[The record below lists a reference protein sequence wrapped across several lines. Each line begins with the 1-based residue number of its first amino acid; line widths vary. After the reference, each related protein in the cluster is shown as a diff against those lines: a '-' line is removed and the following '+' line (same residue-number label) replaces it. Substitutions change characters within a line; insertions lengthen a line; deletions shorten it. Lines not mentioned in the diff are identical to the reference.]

1 LGATATAR
9 IEPVERLQEP
19 DGSIWTVVGIGEQPM
34 DRLKGKVA
42 LISGGARGQG
52 AAETRLFV
60 NEGARVVV
68 GDVLDAEARKLAD
81 EVNRQAGARVSL
93 PIHLDVTR
101 AADWR
106 AAVEACE
113 REFGGLDILVNNAGI
128 LNTKG
133 VGDTSEE
140 EWDAVI
146 NVNQK
151 GVWLGI
157 KIAAPAMKRRGS
169 GSIINISSIYGLI
182 GSGGSAAYHA
192 SKGAVRLLTKTAA
205 VEYAPDNIRVN
216 SVHPGVIKTPMVDIF
231 ADEDLDAIAALA
243 PMKRAA
249 RPEEVGYVVLFL
261 ATDEASFVTG
271 AEYAVDGGYTAV

>member
-1 LGATATAR
+1 
-9 IEPVERLQEP
+9 
-19 DGSIWTVVGIGEQPM
+19 M

-42 LISGGARGQG
+42 LISGAARGQG

-60 NEGARVVV
+60 NEGARVVI
-68 GDVLDAEARKLAD
+68 GDVLDSEAGKLAS
-81 EVNRQAGARVSL
+81 EINQNAGARVTL
-93 PIHLDVTR
+93 PVHLDVTR
-101 AADWR
+101 AEDWR
-106 AAVEACE
+106 AAVETCE

-128 LNTKG
+128 LNIKG
-133 VGDTSEE
+133 VSDTNEE

-151 GVWLGI
+151 GVWLGT
-157 KIAAPAMKRRGS
+157 KIAVPATKKRGG

-192 SKGAVRLLTKTAA
+192 SKGAVRILTKTAA

-231 ADEDLDAIAALA
+231 DDKDLQAIAALA

-261 ATDEASFVTG
+261 ASDEASFVTG

>member
-1 LGATATAR
+1 
-9 IEPVERLQEP
+9 
-19 DGSIWTVVGIGEQPM
+19 M

-42 LISGGARGQG
+42 LISGAARGQG
-52 AAETRLFV
+52 AAEARLFV
-60 NEGARVVV
+60 NEGARVVIA
-68 GDVLDAEARKLAD
+68 DVLDTEADRLAG
-81 EVNRQAGARVSL
+81 EINQKAATRVSV

-101 AADWR
+101 AEDWR
-106 AAVEACE
+106 AAVAACE

-128 LNTKG
+128 LNVKG
-133 VGDTSEE
+133 VSDTDEE

-151 GVWLGI
+151 GVWLGT
-157 KIAAPAMKRRGS
+157 KIAVPAMKKRGS
-169 GSIINISSIYGLI
+169 GSIVNISSIYGLI

-192 SKGAVRLLTKTAA
+192 SKGAVRILTKTAA
-205 VEYAPDNIRVN
+205 VEYAPFNIRVN

-231 ADEDLDAIAALA
+231 ADKDLEAIAALA

-261 ATDEASFVTG
+261 ASDEASFVTG

>member
-1 LGATATAR
+1 
-9 IEPVERLQEP
+9 
-19 DGSIWTVVGIGEQPM
+19 M
-34 DRLKGKVA
+34 DRLKNKVA

-52 AAETRLFV
+52 AAEAQLFV
-60 NEGARVVV
+60 NEGAKVVI
-68 GDVLDAEARKLAD
+68 GDVLDGESKKLAD
-81 EVNRQAGARVSL
+81 EINKRTGSRVIA
-93 PIHLDVTR
+93 PAHLDVTR

-106 AAVEACE
+106 AAVEMCE

-133 VGDTSEE
+133 LSQTSEE
-140 EWDAVI
+140 EWDAII

-151 GVWLGI
+151 GVWLGM
-157 KIAAPAMKRRGS
+157 KAAHPAMKRRGG
-169 GSIINISSIYGLI
+169 GSIVNISSIYGLI
-182 GSGGSAAYHA
+182 GSGGSGAYHA

-205 VEYAPDNIRVN
+205 VEYATDNIRVN

-231 ADEDLDAIAALA
+231 ADEELDAIAKLA

-271 AEYAVDGGYTAV
+271 AEYVVDGGYTAV

>member
-1 LGATATAR
+1 
-9 IEPVERLQEP
+9 
-19 DGSIWTVVGIGEQPM
+19 M

-42 LISGGARGQG
+42 LISGAARGQG
-52 AAETRLFV
+52 AAEARLFV
-60 NEGARVVV
+60 NEGARVVIA
-68 GDVLDAEARKLAD
+68 DVLDAEAGRLAG
-81 EVNRQAGARVSL
+81 EINQQAKTRVAV

-101 AADWR
+101 AEDWR
-106 AAVEACE
+106 AAVAACE

-128 LNTKG
+128 LNIKG
-133 VGDTSEE
+133 VSDTDEE

-146 NVNQK
+146 NVNKK
-151 GVWLGI
+151 GVWLGT
-157 KIAAPAMKRRGS
+157 KIAVPAMKKRGG
-169 GSIINISSIYGLI
+169 GSIVNISSIYGLI

-192 SKGAVRLLTKTAA
+192 SKGAVRILTKTAA
-205 VEYAPDNIRVN
+205 VEYAPFNIRVN

-231 ADEDLDAIAALA
+231 ADKDLDAIAALA

-261 ATDEASFVTG
+261 ASDEASFVTG

>member
-1 LGATATAR
+1 
-9 IEPVERLQEP
+9 
-19 DGSIWTVVGIGEQPM
+19 M

-42 LISGGARGQG
+42 LISGAARGQG

-60 NEGARVVV
+60 NEGARVVIS
-68 GDVLDAEARKLAD
+68 DVLDSEAGKLAS
-81 EVNRQAGARVSL
+81 EINQNAGARVTL
-93 PIHLDVTR
+93 PVHLDVTR
-101 AADWR
+101 AEDWR
-106 AAVEACE
+106 AAVETCE
-113 REFGGLDILVNNAGI
+113 RDFGGLDILVNNAGI
-128 LNTKG
+128 LNIKG
-133 VGDTSEE
+133 VSDTNEE
-140 EWDAVI
+140 EWDTVI

-151 GVWLGI
+151 GVWLGT
-157 KIAAPAMKRRGS
+157 KIAVPAMKKRGG

-192 SKGAVRLLTKTAA
+192 SKGAVRILTKTAA

-216 SVHPGVIKTPMVDIF
+216 SVHPGVIKTPMVDMF
-231 ADEDLDAIAALA
+231 DDKDLQAIAALA

-261 ATDEASFVTG
+261 ASDEASFVTG

>member
-1 LGATATAR
+1 
-9 IEPVERLQEP
+9 
-19 DGSIWTVVGIGEQPM
+19 M

-42 LISGGARGQG
+42 LISGAARGQG

-60 NEGARVVV
+60 GEGARVVI
-68 GDVLDAEARKLAD
+68 GDVLDGEAQKLAG
-81 EVNRQAGARVSL
+81 EVNQKAGARVAL
-93 PIHLDVTR
+93 PIRLDVTR
-101 AADWR
+101 AEDWR
-106 AAVEACE
+106 AAVAACE
-113 REFGGLDILVNNAGI
+113 REFGGLDVLVNNAGI
-128 LNTKG
+128 LNVKG
-133 VGDTSEE
+133 ISDTNEE

-157 KIAAPAMKRRGS
+157 KNAVPAMKKRGG

-205 VEYAPDNIRVN
+205 VEYARDNIRVN

-231 ADEDLDAIAALA
+231 ADKDLDAIAALA

>member
-1 LGATATAR
+1 
-9 IEPVERLQEP
+9 
-19 DGSIWTVVGIGEQPM
+19 M

-42 LISGGARGQG
+42 LISGAARGQG
-52 AAETRLFV
+52 AAETGLFV
-60 NEGARVVV
+60 NEGARVVI
-68 GDVLDAEARKLAD
+68 GDVLNSEAGKLAS
-81 EVNRQAGARVSL
+81 EINQNAGARVTL
-93 PIHLDVTR
+93 PVHLDVTR
-101 AADWR
+101 AEDWR
-106 AAVEACE
+106 AAVETCE

-128 LNTKG
+128 LNIKG
-133 VGDTSEE
+133 VSDTNEE

-151 GVWLGI
+151 GVWLGT
-157 KIAAPAMKRRGS
+157 KIAVPAMKKRGG

-192 SKGAVRLLTKTAA
+192 SKGAVRILTKTAA

-231 ADEDLDAIAALA
+231 EDKDLQAIAALA

-261 ATDEASFVTG
+261 ASDEASFVTG